1 MLNIFRSVSRECIS
15 WLDVSM
21 IFPWYLGLEIG
32 YPIFRHPTC
41 FQFIWFLCA
50 WHIFIYIFICAWH
63 YVYHLY
69 VSSLI
74 YMHAC
79 LHAYI
84 HIHTYVHTYVR
95 TYIHTYVHTL
105 HYRFTFTFTS
115 TFTSTFTFIF
125 TFTFTFTFT
134 LHYIH
139 VTCIHLRFIY
149 IHVAVLPR
157 KIAPWGPARKF
168 MAKPCATL
176 GAILMRSCRGYFY
189 MALGKHRK
197 TQENPHK

>member
-1 MLNIFRSVSRECIS
+1 MYFMTWCLHDIPLIS
-15 WLDVSM
+15 GSGNRISYFQTPHLFS
-21 IFPWYLGLEIG
+21 IYLIS
-32 YPIFRHPTC
+32 
-41 FQFIWFLCA
+41 LCLT
-50 WHIFIYIFICAWH
+50 HIFIYIFICAWH
-63 YVYHLY
+63 YVYLLY

-84 HIHTYVHTYVR
+84 HIHTYVHTYVH

-115 TFTSTFTFIF
+115 TFTFTFIF

-176 GAILMRSCRGYFY
+176 GALLMRSCRGYFY